1 MSDEYRNTLHTVAEL
16 IRTDADGQR
25 QDGIYN
31 PNTGLG
37 QRGVDRGADSRVQ
50 SGILLSQQDLE
61 SLWVC
66 NWLATRIVQL
76 VVDESLLRG
85 FRIDGVDDA
94 KAAQRRW
101 MKLNYAK
108 YREGALQRAQYQAR
122 LYGGGGLYI
131 GTKGASGATTSP
143 LPDESEFEIGFLETF
158 HAFTLEAE
166 TRYEGKN
173 DANFRMPKIYK
184 TTGTFRKDLRFHET
198 RFLRTIG
205 VPPMNLNQRAENS
218 DEYPEWGLSVL
229 QPVFNELSRYDLSWA
244 ALSNLLQ
251 ESSIPIFTIKG
262 LAGSVARKG
271 LDVLRNRFALFNSGR
286 SLLKS
291 IVLEEG
297 EEYRREAVSFA
308 DLPGVFQQLVIA
320 VSAAAGIPVTKLF
333 KQSPAGMNATGQ
345 SDLEQWNDTVNVYR
359 ELCLRPQL
367 EQLIGAIE
375 KKEVEISFP
384 PMSAPSEKDQAAT
397 RLTNAQADR
406 AYWEMEAMDAET
418 LVAARAEGKN
428 PEDTKLWAAGPPE
441 KEPPPPPP
449 VPILPPAPETEGSG
463 HETGG
468 DEDPDDEDEGQS

>member
-1 MSDEYRNTLHTVAEL
+1 MSDEHRSTLHTVAEL
-16 IRTDADGQR
+16 IRTDADDQR

-31 PNTGLG
+31 PNTGLN
-37 QRGVDRGADSRVQ
+37 QRGVDRGADLRVQ
-50 SGILLSQQDLE
+50 SGTFLSSQDLE
-61 SLWVC
+61 ALWVC

-85 FRIDGVDDA
+85 FSIDGVDDQ
-94 KAAQRRW
+94 KAVQKRW
-101 MKLNYAK
+101 MQLNYAK
-108 YREGALQRAQYQAR
+108 YREGALQRSHYQAR
-122 LYGGGGLYI
+122 LHGGGGLYI
-131 GTKGASGATTSP
+131 GTKGPSGTTTSP
-143 LPDESEFEIGFLETF
+143 LPDDFEIGFLETF
-158 HAFTLEAE
+158 HAFTLDAE

-205 VPPMNLNQRAENS
+205 VPPMGINQKAENS
-218 DEYPEWGLSVL
+218 DAHPEWGISVL

-262 LAGSVARKG
+262 LAASVARKG
-271 LDVLRNRFALFNSGR
+271 IQFIRDRFTLFNTGR

-291 IVLEEG
+291 VVLEEG
-297 EEYRREAVSFA
+297 EEYRRESVSFA
-308 DLPGVFQQLVIA
+308 DLPGVFQQLVIS

-367 EQLIGAIE
+367 EQLIGAME
-375 KKEVEISFP
+375 KRDVQITFP
-384 PMSAPSEKDQAAT
+384 PMSMPSEKDRAAT
-397 RLTNAQADR
+397 RLVNAQGDR
-406 AYWEMEAMDAET
+406 AYWEMEAMDTKT

-428 PEDTKLWAAGPPE
+428 PEDTELWAKGPPE
-441 KEPPPPPP
+441 KEKPPSPPP
-449 VPILPPAPETEGSG
+449 VVVPMLPPTPEPVE
-463 HETGG
+463 EG
-468 DEDPDDEDEGQS
+468 DEDGDEGNDGQS